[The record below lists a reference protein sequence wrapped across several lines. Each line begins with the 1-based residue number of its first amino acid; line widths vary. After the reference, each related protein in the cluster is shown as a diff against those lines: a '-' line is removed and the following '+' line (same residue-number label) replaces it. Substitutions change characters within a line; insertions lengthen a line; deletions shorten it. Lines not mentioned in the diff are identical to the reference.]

1 MRRIVAQVCIV
12 GVVAAVLWPTT
23 RVAVVAD
30 ASPSAV
36 AIPARVMLQPR
47 RNPLTVDAVAVVEPV
62 VVATSPPSIADIVR
76 AAAIRRGADAT
87 FLLRVAFCESRLD
100 PNAVGDHGSSLG
112 LFQFH
117 VPSGT
122 WAANSARY
130 GWAGA
135 SPFDPVA
142 ASDVAAA
149 MFARGQSHLWTCAR

>member
-1 MRRIVAQVCIV
+1 MRRLVAQVCIV
-12 GVVAAVLWPTT
+12 GVVAAVFWPTT
-23 RVAVVAD
+23 RAAVAAD

-47 RNPLTVDAVAVVEPV
+47 RNPLTVDAVEPV
-62 VVATSPPSIADIVR
+62 VVVSAPSVTEIVR
-76 AAAIRRGADAT
+76 AAALRRGADAA

-100 PNAVGDHGSSLG
+100 PNAVGDHGDSLG

-135 SPFDPVA
+135 SAFDPVA